1 MRRAFNFGY
10 QHGVTMIELMITITI
25 VAILAAIALPSF
37 SGTIERQ
44 RLRFAVE
51 TVVLDLRLA
60 RTTAVAQ
67 GARGASVVEFSVNGS
82 DTSVWS
88 YTVTNS
94 LVGTL
99 ASRSSTD
106 FSSGLSMVVTNFG
119 DLDGDG
125 DLDVTFTADRG
136 LDVDGDGS
144 VQLTLGSTSATVSRN
159 LLGLISVCSSSSL
172 GYSSC
177 GS

>member
-67 GARGASVVEFSVNGS
+67 GA
-82 DTSVWS
+82 
-88 YTVTNS
+88 
-94 LVGTL
+94 
-99 ASRSSTD
+99 
-106 FSSGLSMVVTNFG
+106 
-119 DLDGDG
+119 
-125 DLDVTFTADRG
+125 
-136 LDVDGDGS
+136 
-144 VQLTLGSTSATVSRN
+144 
-159 LLGLISVCSSSSL
+159 
-172 GYSSC
+172 
-177 GS
+177 